1 MNEQE
6 AEIIGG
12 PKHGR
17 RVTIDPLK
25 LTIDFIVPATVG
37 DVVRRRCP
45 IVEYYDKEYQRK
57 YAIFWDGGWDE
68 PL

>member
-12 PKHGR
+12 PKHGQ
-17 RVTIDPLK
+17 RVTIDPMARV
-25 LTIDFIVPATVG
+25 IDFMIPPI
-37 DVVRRRCP
+37 DDKPSFRRCP
-45 IVEYYDKEYQRK
+45 IVEYLGKNYQRK